1 MAKHGKYLGDAKYV
15 IYDSEME
22 VVGED
27 LTEEDVIDYANNV
40 WYYDMN
46 DEDEEEIE
54 DFDVAVD
61 YLEQNE
67 EFSVQR
73 KLPQLLKKKIKRSRK
88 K

>member
-1 MAKHGKYLGDAKYV
+1 
-15 IYDSEME
+15 ME
-22 VVGED
+22 VVGDD

-40 WYYDMN
+40 WYYDMK